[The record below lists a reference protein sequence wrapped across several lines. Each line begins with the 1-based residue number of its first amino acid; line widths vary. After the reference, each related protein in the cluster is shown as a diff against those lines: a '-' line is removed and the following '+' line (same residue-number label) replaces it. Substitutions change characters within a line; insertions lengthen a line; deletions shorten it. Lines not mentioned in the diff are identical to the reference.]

1 MIEHSALKAIQQ
13 GPLRYGVGAV
23 LLMLGFALC
32 PASAQ
37 TNATSPLTL
46 YELLDNASHFY
57 PSLRAARFEARA
69 ATEDTDALRLQRWP
83 TATVTT
89 ESQTGNL
96 RSYPNNVFQVQQT
109 IWDFG
114 RLSARIAEAEAA
126 ADVSLLNAYLQQQ
139 DIFLQIVAAWQN
151 MQASRERLKVAQST
165 LERLKAYQAQ
175 MRRRVDAEVSPRID
189 LELVD
194 ARSLQTEV
202 EYTSAKA
209 SLQVATTRLEQLS
222 GLERLQTRI
231 HSASPMPNLKQ
242 TQAFTDTVDKADLHF
257 IASEGPLVAK
267 ARAQLHQA
275 KNKLDGKKSET
286 WPQVYVRTYKP
297 LNTIPSSNDTSMTA
311 FLGMS
316 YTPGAGMS
324 TFAEAQALS
333 TRLSGAEL
341 GVESALLEMQQ
352 TLQSDREEYISAR
365 FRIAALEK
373 AVDGSEL
380 VLASYK
386 RQFEAGKKTWLDLLN
401 AVREL
406 AQNQYGLADAQAS
419 MLGAMYRLQIRMGE
433 KLQ

>member
-1 MIEHSALKAIQQ
+1 
-13 GPLRYGVGAV
+13 
-23 LLMLGFALC
+23 
-32 PASAQ
+32 
-37 TNATSPLTL
+37 
-46 YELLDNASHFY
+46 
-57 PSLRAARFEARA
+57 
-69 ATEDTDALRLQRWP
+69 
-83 TATVTT
+83 
-89 ESQTGNL
+89 
-96 RSYPNNVFQVQQT
+96 
-109 IWDFG
+109 
-114 RLSARIAEAEAA
+114 
-126 ADVSLLNAYLQQQ
+126 
-139 DIFLQIVAAWQN
+139 
-151 MQASRERLKVAQST
+151 
-165 LERLKAYQAQ
+165 